1 VKFDGSGFLQVKIVD
16 SGAETVAEPFA
27 VAKEDAKD

>member
-1 VKFDGSGFLQVKIVD
+1 LIDGLFLQVKIVD

>member
-1 VKFDGSGFLQVKIVD
+1 LMFVLQVKIVD